1 MVGDGTTD
9 DTAAIQMAI
18 NGTIDANS
26 RCGQHCDSS
35 TTTPALVY
43 FPYGTYLISSSI
55 VMMYY
60 TQLVGDATKLPTI
73 KGSSTFISLGM
84 LDADPYSYGGA
95 NWYTNQNNFYR
106 QVRNFIFDMT
116 EMPTS
121 GSLSLNT
128 NVGIHWQ
135 VAQATSLQNIVFNM
149 KPNST
154 QTGVWMDNGSAN
166 FFGDLIFNGG
176 GACLYVGNQQYTIRN
191 ITFNGC
197 QTGIYQNWGM
207 SSARSPR

>member
-1 MVGDGTTD
+1 VTD

-18 NGTIDANS
+18 NGTMDATS
-26 RCGQHCDSS
+26 RCGEFCDSS

-43 FPYGTYLISSSI
+43 FPHGTYLLTGTIT
-55 VMMYY
+55 MMYY
-60 TQLVGDATKLPTI
+60 TQMVGDATNLPTL
-73 KGSSTFISLGM
+73 KGSKNFNSLGM
-84 LDADPYSYGGA
+84 LDADPYAIGGA

-116 EMPTS
+116 DMPS
-121 GSLSLNT
+121 AYANS

-149 KPNST
+149 VPNSN
-154 QTGVWMDNGSAN
+154 QSGVWMDNGSAN
-166 FFGDLIFNGG
+166 FLGDLIFNGG

-197 QTGIYQNWGM
+197 TTGIYQNWGM
-207 SSARSPR
+207 SSGGLSRGTTG